1 MNVGTL
7 HWVDEEL
14 RGVSRKLLRRSDVI
28 NFFANRENEGGRPE
42 DCGSASYRLVSAIS
56 GNGSR
61 SLVEH

>member
-14 RGVSRKLLRRSDVI
+14 RRVSRKLLRRSDII